1 MTAHSWFHGLLLAA
15 LLPWHFAVPVNA
27 VEPFQLAA
35 DDVVVFL
42 GGTNMLHLQQ
52 AGYLEAI
59 LTRSQAATAGT
70 RFRDLSWEADT
81 VFRQGTVIE
90 RWRKDG
96 FGSRAEQ
103 LQRVETTVVIV
114 QFGQL
119 ESMAGPDHID
129 RFVKAYQQLIDQ
141 FQAHARLVVLVTP
154 TRFERSPNPLV
165 PDLTRHNASLALY
178 IKAIRQIAK
187 ERDLGLVDLYSGGSS
202 SLTDNGMHITA
213 AAQQQVARQ
222 IASQLGVALPGE
234 KEIEPLRLAVMEKHR
249 LWYDYWR
256 PANWKLLFG
265 DDSRRQFTRGGEN
278 WVPFREEWKF
288 LHSKIALAEDRIWKI
303 ARGDADPGPDGPG
316 PEKLHA
322 DPSADVEKELA
333 SFRVPDGFK
342 VNLFASEK
350 EGLTSPLNLRWD
362 PAGRMYVTVTTTY
375 PHVFPGRLPN
385 DKVIL
390 LEDRDDDGRA
400 DRSTVFAEGLNI
412 PTGLEWGEGGLYVGQ
427 NTELLFLEDTDRDGQ
442 ADRRRVLL
450 GGFGNGDSHQTINS
464 FVWSPAGELFFGQGD
479 GCESRVETPWGAR
492 NLFQAG
498 FYRFRPRR
506 LQLDPLL
513 DDFMGPGNPWGVVFD
528 RWGQV
533 FCVDGAGGVTFLS
546 PGQLPTTHRLKLGR
560 IGDPGG
566 YCGVGLLDGRHLPAS
581 MQGHFV
587 VGDFK
592 GNRVKRF
599 SLKDDGSGFAL
610 NWEEAILQSSHRNF
624 RPVDVKVG
632 PDGAIYVVDWYN
644 PITCHQDDS
653 YRDPTRDKAH
663 GRIWRISRSEPST
676 RPADLLRAPLGE
688 VLDALMSPESWTRYQ
703 AKRALTVRDPVRVG
717 KAIDSWVR
725 SLDPA
730 LPGYEH
736 HLYEALGC
744 CATLEI
750 VQPALLRRLL
760 AARTPQARAY
770 ASRIVGRWHDRL
782 EDPLSL
788 LASRIED
795 EHPRVRMEA
804 VLAAAAIPTAES
816 ITMVARVTGKPMD
829 GWTGY
834 AFKQAVHHLAP
845 HWRPAMESGRLS
857 FRSSGQL
864 AAVLNEAGGRG
875 AIESLKKLLQA
886 KDLDPAARAAAIGT
900 ILSVGTPAEL
910 RDYGLDPQ
918 RFTRSGTYQPGQHAA
933 ALERLLEVTR
943 PGTVRPEGDLP
954 RLLGPLV
961 SGDNPRLRAA
971 ALKLVGT
978 WNVDQLEPQV
988 LAVAK
993 EETLPVMVRAAAME
1007 AMARMELPAANKVLL
1022 AASSESQPLPL
1033 RSAAV
1038 QSLAKLDIQ
1047 AASRQAVALFAD
1059 TRLEKTDAGSTLQA
1073 LLGRDGG
1080 AEALAG
1086 TLQGTPLDSEAA
1098 RRMLEALFASGR
1110 SDALLV
1116 SILGQAIGTARRTP
1130 EYDPGY
1136 VKTLAARAG
1145 RDGKADRGAL
1155 IFQAMACASCH
1166 RISGSGGGVG
1176 PDLTALGTTLSAERI
1191 VEELLWP
1198 SRQVKEGYTVLEVLT
1213 TGGRIYQ
1220 GYQRTTKESQQT
1232 GELVIQDLSSGK
1244 LVTFAEGEV
1253 EEKRAA
1259 GSAMPAGLT
1268 SLLSAEQL
1276 RDLVR
1281 YLTKL
1286 GKIE

>member
-1 MTAHSWFHGLLLAA
+1 MIARPWFHGLLLAA
-15 LLPWHFAVPVNA
+15 LLPWHTTVDVHAD
-27 VEPFQLAA
+27 EPFQLAA

-52 AGYLEAI
+52 TGYLEAI
-59 LTRSQAATAGT
+59 LTRAQAATGGT

-96 FGSRAEQ
+96 FGGRAEQ
-103 LQRVETTVVIV
+103 LKRVETTVVIA

-119 ESMAGPDHID
+119 ESMTGPDHLD

-141 FQAHARLVVLVTP
+141 IRIHARLVVLVTP
-154 TRFERSPNPLV
+154 SRFERPPSPLV

-178 IKAIRQIAK
+178 VKATRQIA
-187 ERDLGLVDLYSGGSS
+187 EDGGLLLVDLYSQAQTG
-202 SLTDNGMHITA
+202 LTDNGMHITP

-222 IASQLGVALPGE
+222 IARQLGVPLPGE
-234 KEIEPLRLAVMEKHR
+234 KDIEPLRLAVVEKHR
-249 LWYDYWR
+249 LWYDFWR

-265 DDSRRQFTRGGEN
+265 DDSTRQFTRGGEN
-278 WVPFREEWKF
+278 WIPFREEWKF
-288 LHSKIALAEDRIWKI
+288 LHSQIALAEGRIWQI
-303 ARGDADPGPDGPG
+303 ARGEEDPGPDGPR

-322 DPSADVEKELA
+322 DPNADVEKELA
-333 SFRVPDGFK
+333 SFRVPEGFE

-400 DRSTVFAEGLNI
+400 DRSIVFAEGLNI

-427 NTELLFLEDTDRDGQ
+427 NTELLFLEDTDGDDR

-566 YCGVGLLDGRHLPAS
+566 YCGVGLLDGRHLPDS

-599 SLKDDGSGFAL
+599 SLTDDGSGFAL
-610 NWEEAILQSSHRNF
+610 NWEETILQSSHRNF

-663 GRIWRISRSEPST
+663 GRIWRISRAEPST

-703 AKRALTVRDPVRVG
+703 AKRALTVRDPIRVG
-717 KAIDSWVR
+717 RAIDSWVR
-725 SLDPA
+725 SLDPT
-730 LPGYEH
+730 LPDYEH

-744 CATLEI
+744 CATLEV
-750 VQPALLRRLL
+750 VQPGLLRRLL
-760 AARTPQARAY
+760 EARDPQARAY

-782 EDPLSL
+782 EDPLAL
-788 LASRIED
+788 LAPRIED

-804 VLAAAAIPTAES
+804 VLATAAIPTAES
-816 ITMVARVTGKPMD
+816 ITVAARVTGKPMD
-829 GWTGY
+829 GWTEY
-834 AFKQAVHHLAP
+834 AFKQAVHHLEP
-845 HWRPAMESGRLS
+845 HWRPAMEAGRLS
-857 FRSSGQL
+857 FGSPGQL

-875 AIESLKKLLQA
+875 AIESLKKLLQDE
-886 KDLDPAARAAAIGT
+886 DLDPPARAAAIGT
-900 ILSVGTPAEL
+900 ILSVGNPPEL
-910 RDYGLDPQ
+910 RDYGLDTK
-918 RFTRSGTYQPGQHAA
+918 RFTRSGKYDPRQHAA
-933 ALERLLEVTR
+933 ALERLLEVSHLR
-943 PGTVRPEGDLP
+943 KARPEGNLAQ
-954 RLLGPLV
+954 LLGPLV
-961 SGDNPRLRAA
+961 ADRNPQLRAA
-971 ALKLVGT
+971 ALRLVGA
-978 WNVDQLEPQV
+978 WNVDQLGPQV

-993 EETLPVMVRAAAME
+993 EQTLPVVVRAAAME
-1007 AMARMELPAANKVLL
+1007 AMAEMVLPAGKEILL
-1022 AASSESQPLPL
+1022 SAASASQPAPL

-1038 QSLAKLDIQ
+1038 QSLAGLDIQ
-1047 AASRQAVALFAD
+1047 GAATQAVALFAD
-1059 TRLEKTDAGSTLQA
+1059 RRLEKVDARTMLKA
-1073 LLGRDGG
+1073 VLGRDGG

-1086 TLQGTPLDSEAA
+1086 ALQTTPLDAEAA
-1098 RRMLEALFASGR
+1098 RRLLEALFASGR
-1110 SDALLV
+1110 SDASLV
-1116 SILGQAIGTARRTP
+1116 SILGQAIGTARIAP
-1130 EYDPGY
+1130 EYDQGY
-1136 VKTLAARAG
+1136 VKKLAAGAG
-1145 RDGKADRGAL
+1145 HDGKADRGAL
-1155 IFQAMACASCH
+1155 IFKAMACASCH

-1198 SRQVKEGYTVLEVLT
+1198 SRQVKEGYTVLQVLT
-1213 TGGRIYQ
+1213 TEGKIYQ
-1220 GYQRTTKESQQT
+1220 GYERRTKQSQQK
-1232 GELVIQDLSSGK
+1232 GELVIQDVSSGK
-1244 LVTFAEGEV
+1244 LITFAEGEV

-1268 SLLSAEQL
+1268 SLLSTEQL
-1276 RDLVR
+1276 EDLVR
-1281 YLTKL
+1281 YLTEL